1 MMLLHRYQPCS
12 VEALTML
19 ASADSAERQIA
30 AYNADMPWL
39 LCRMLAGKGSRLEA
53 PSSFA
58 RRFDRARIVDTR
70 SAEQI
75 LDDVARIAEKGG
87 RNCGDKTV

>member
-1 MMLLHRYQPCS
+1 MLILHRYKPCT
-12 VEALTML
+12 VDALMLL

-30 AYNADMPWL
+30 AYNADMSWM
-39 LCRMLAGKGSRLEA
+39 LCKMLAGKGSRLES

-58 RRFDRARIVDTR
+58 RRFDHPRAVDTR

-75 LDDVARIAEKGG
+75 LNDVARIAEKGG
-87 RNCGDKTV
+87 GRYGKTV